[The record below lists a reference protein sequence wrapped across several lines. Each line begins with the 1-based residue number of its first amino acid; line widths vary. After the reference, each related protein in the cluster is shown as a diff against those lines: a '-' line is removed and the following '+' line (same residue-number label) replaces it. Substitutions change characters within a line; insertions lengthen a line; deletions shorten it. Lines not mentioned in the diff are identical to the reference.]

1 MLRLLKG
8 CLQTDSLLILIITI
22 LFLNLILWEEEIR
35 KPKEE
40 KFQKVHLEKAGLQNP
55 VKIKKQNLKNQN
67 NVDKRFVFMEQVY
80 QPSNSR

>member
-55 VKIKKQNLKNQN
+55 EKIKKQNLKNQN

>member
-40 KFQKVHLEKAGLQNP
+40 KFQKVHLEKAGLQNQ

>member
-55 VKIKKQNLKNQN
+55 GKIKKQNLKNQN